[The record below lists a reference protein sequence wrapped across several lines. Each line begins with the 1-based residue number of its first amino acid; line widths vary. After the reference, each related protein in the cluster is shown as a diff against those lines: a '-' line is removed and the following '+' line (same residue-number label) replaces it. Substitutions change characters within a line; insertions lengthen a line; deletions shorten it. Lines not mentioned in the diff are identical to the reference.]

1 MCVQMCDKPNDV
13 NQLQMFFYT
22 VAFKC
27 VVYLSKH
34 DLSNVKMNELDRKNE
49 NPQHLMSRSI
59 FSEENENK
67 SVKRAN
73 KKINTNDEQHLC

>member
-1 MCVQMCDKPNDV
+1 
-13 NQLQMFFYT
+13 
-22 VAFKC
+22 
-27 VVYLSKH
+27 
-34 DLSNVKMNELDRKNE
+34 MNELDRKNE